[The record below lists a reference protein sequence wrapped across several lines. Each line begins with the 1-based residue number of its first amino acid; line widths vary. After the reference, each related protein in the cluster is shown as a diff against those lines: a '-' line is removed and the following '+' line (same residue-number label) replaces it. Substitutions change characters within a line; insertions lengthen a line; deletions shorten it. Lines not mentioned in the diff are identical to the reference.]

1 MGWIRNLLKK
11 PRAIA
16 IEAHLAGV
24 TVPANLRI
32 NDRIHELRELC
43 RKHGCERPY
52 HHFAFGQSPFPP
64 PAPIVEALRDHAGR
78 HGYLPT
84 AGLPE
89 LRAAVAGHFKRHFGV
104 DAEAGQ
110 VVVSP
115 GSKEMISMILGVVSG
130 PVIIPAPSWV
140 SYLPQAKILRK
151 RVIPVRTRSQEGF
164 KLTPSL
170 LESALKN
177 VHVKQKVL
185 IFNQPN
191 NPTGAVYA
199 RSDLE
204 ELAEVCRNNGIIVVS
219 DEIYAQTAFE
229 PEAFTSMARVYP
241 EGTIVTSGLSKD
253 RSCGGYRVGVGLFP
267 RKATPLID
275 GVLKVAGSTYSCV
288 AAPIQHAAVAAYSP
302 DPIVE
307 AHVSDCRG
315 VNRVV
320 GRYMAGRLAE
330 IPGVSVT
337 TPRGAFYLLVDFN
350 AQHEQFL
357 RLGLSNCDEFCVDM
371 LAVEHTA
378 MLPASSLLLPEND
391 FSVRCSYVDY
401 DGEAVLAQ
409 WRTRA
414 PADETQEESFV
425 RTHCPLVTDGV
436 ENIERYISQVREGVR
451 PKHA

>member
-1 MGWIRNLLKK
+1 MGWIRSLLKK

-16 IEAHLAGV
+16 IEAHLAEVGA
-24 TVPANLRI
+24 PANLI
-32 NDRIHELRELC
+32 NDRIRELRELC
-43 RKHGCERPY
+43 RRHGCTRPY

-64 PAPIVEALRDHAGR
+64 PPPIVDALREHAGR

-89 LRAAVAGHFKRHFGV
+89 LREAVAGHFKRHFGV
-104 DAEAGQ
+104 EAQADQ

-115 GSKEMISMILGVVSG
+115 GSKEMISIILGVVTG

-140 SYLPQAKILRK
+140 SYMPQAKILRK
-151 RVIPVRTRSQEGF
+151 RVIRVRTRSQEGF

-170 LESALKN
+170 LESAVKH

-191 NPTGAVYA
+191 NPTGAVYSRA
-199 RSDLE
+199 DLE
-204 ELAEVCRNNGIIVVS
+204 ELAEVCRNNGIFIVS
-219 DEIYAQTAFE
+219 DEIYALTAFE
-229 PEAFTSMARVYP
+229 PDAFTSMARVYP

-267 RKATPLID
+267 RRTTQLID

-288 AAPIQHAAVAAYSP
+288 AAPIQHAAVAAYSD

-307 AHVSDCRG
+307 AHVSDCREI
-315 VNRVV
+315 NRVV
-320 GRYMAGRLAE
+320 GRYMAAQLAK
-330 IPGVSVT
+330 IPGVSAT
-337 TPRGAFYLLVDFN
+337 TPGGAFYVLADFN

-357 RLGLSNCDEFCVDM
+357 RLGLSNCDEFCEDM

-378 MLPASSLLLPEND
+378 MLPASSLLLPDND

-425 RTHCPLVTDGV
+425 RTHCPLVADGV
-436 ENIERYISQVREGVR
+436 ENIGRYIAQIRQGTR
-451 PKHA
+451 PKHG